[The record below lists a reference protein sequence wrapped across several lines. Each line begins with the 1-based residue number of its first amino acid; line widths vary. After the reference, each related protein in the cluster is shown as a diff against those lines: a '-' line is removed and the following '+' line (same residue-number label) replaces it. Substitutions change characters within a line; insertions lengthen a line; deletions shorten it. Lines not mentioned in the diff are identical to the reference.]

1 MRSIAISS
9 TKRSSTAPASRRG
22 RCGPRRAGCS
32 PQASIADLNRIAEQL
47 RAAPSGSSEEQRLWE
62 QAQEIVVKDEA
73 LGVFALFGP
82 VVTAWNAQRLGDVE
96 VIPGPVNFPNYWKL
110 YVKKR

>member
-1 MRSIAISS
+1 MKDCCANPVLRPGLAHL
-9 TKRSSTAPASRRG
+9 T
-22 RCGPRRAGCS
+22 GPFLPGDVGDVCDYS
-32 PQASIADLNRIAEQL
+32 NADLNRIAEQL